1 MSHWARINEWLE
13 HRTGISTA
21 VRKLFYE
28 EIPASSGWHQVFG
41 SVALFLF
48 LVQAF
53 TGVLL
58 ALNYAPSPGEAYNS
72 LQYILTEV
80 TAGRL
85 MRGLHHWGAS
95 MLIVVVVLHMT
106 QVFLFGAYKK
116 PREATWMVGVVLL
129 LLTLAYGLTGYLLP
143 WDNRA
148 YWGTVVATNI
158 AARAPLLG
166 PYLTS
171 LLGGKDSIGV
181 VTFAR
186 FFALHVL
193 LLPPATTLLIFFHIY
208 LVRKHGVAP
217 APGDE
222 YVPKKRFYPEQAF
235 KDTLAIFVA
244 FVILFI
250 MAVVVRVPLERA
262 ADPTDTA
269 YTPRPE
275 WYFLFLFQ
283 TLKFF
288 SGSLEVVGS
297 VVLPGLAVLLLL
309 VVPFI
314 DRDQVVAVTRR
325 TFALT
330 FVALAAIAW
339 TALTAAAVIT
349 TPKGANRATIDFS
362 SPSDWLQLSPWKRY
376 KRGYARFAQTRPDT
390 KRLMADYGSDIDQ
403 ISIPDMN
410 VVDRCTTCHQG
421 ISQSTLAE
429 ASVPQPYRAH
439 PIVPHQVKEW
449 GCVIC
454 HRGQGLATEA
464 GEAHETT
471 LAWEQPILPVSFIQG
486 SCGTC
491 HRADIPQA
499 PRLRRGREL
508 LVQFNCVGCHR
519 LQGIERP
526 VMLGPDLTNIGTK
539 VSREWLYKWLK
550 EPRTIV
556 DATGKVTVNG
566 YETGDEPRMP
576 KFRLSEQELKGLTAY
591 LSSLRSTPVA
601 PYKFDPRVVAAW
613 EKKPDLVEQGEVRF
627 RQMFCSTCHGL
638 AVTRAG
644 EAKLIGGDI
653 GPELTKVGSKAN
665 PDWLVAWLRDPQ
677 SYLPHAQMPRYGWSD
692 EDLYVVTQYIT
703 AKLVD
708 PDLLSDVPKLG
719 PSTAEEVQ
727 LGRRL
732 FLEKGCPGCHTI
744 EGVPSQKD
752 FGPDL
757 SNLGGKNVSQLEFG
771 QAKIPRNLIA
781 YIQAKLTDPVSVNP
795 AARMPQY
802 YLNSADIGA
811 LTVAL
816 LSMSGP
822 ASSSGM
828 ERLIVPRKQAAL
840 HPAGR
845 FGEVYERY
853 KCYVCHQF
861 NGYGGTLAPDLSF
874 EGSRARWS
882 WIVEFL
888 KNPQTLRPTLTFR
901 MPQFNMTDEEA
912 AVLADNLGKVFQ
924 SPAARPVDERAF
936 TPGMA
941 AKGKQLYEVKYQCQ
955 SCHTIGL
962 GGGYVGPNLSNVGKW
977 MAAGWIEAWLRN
989 PQALVPEAIEPR
1001 RAFTDDEIEAL
1012 TAYLLT
1018 LRQTAKP
1025 VAAKGAGR

>member
-13 HRTGISTA
+13 HRTGISTV

-58 ALNYAPSPGEAYNS
+58 AFNYAASPGEAYNS

-116 PREATWMVGVVLL
+116 PREATWMVGVILL

-148 YWGTVVATNI
+148 YWGTVVTTSI

-297 VVLPGLAVLLLL
+297 LVLPGLAVLLLL

-314 DRDQVVAVTRR
+314 DRDRVVAVTRR

-330 FVALAAIAW
+330 FVALAAIGW

-349 TPKGANRATIDFS
+349 TPKGADRATIDFS

-410 VVDRCTTCHQG
+410 VVERCTTCHQG

-439 PIVPHQVKEW
+439 PIVPHQVKAW

-454 HRGQGLATEA
+454 HRGQGLATEV

-519 LQGIERP
+519 LQGIEPP

-566 YETGDEPRMP
+566 YETEPRMP

-591 LSSLRSTPVA
+591 FSSLRSTPVA

-613 EKKPDLVEQGEVRF
+613 EKRPNLVEQGEVRF

-653 GPELTKVGSKAN
+653 GPELTKVGSKVN

-719 PSTAEEVQ
+719 PPTAEEVQ

-732 FLEKGCPGCHTI
+732 FLEKGCAGCHTI

-752 FGPDL
+752 SGPDL
-757 SNLGGKNVSQLEFG
+757 SNLGGKNVSQFEFG

-912 AVLADNLGKVFQ
+912 AVLADYLGKVFQ
-924 SPAARPVDERAF
+924 SPAARPVDERAL

-955 SCHTIGL
+955 SCHTVGL
-962 GGGYVGPNLSNVGKW
+962 GGGYVGPNLSNVGNW

-989 PQALVPEAIEPR
+989 PQALVPAAIEPR